1 LKLLKVICR
10 IASYSYFTGLAA
22 LVYLILYHIVV
33 LYFGLNLLVLSKE
46 SPAFGFG
53 LDGQWWFQLHVPSVL
68 NCIVIVIP
76 VSGWASIIFL
86 GPVCPVT
93 QYYLLDIFDVESCNC

>member
-1 LKLLKVICR
+1 
-10 IASYSYFTGLAA
+10 
-22 LVYLILYHIVV
+22 VV

-53 LDGQWWFQLHVPSVL
+53 LYRQWWFQLHVPSVL
-68 NCIVIVIP
+68 NCIVIL
-76 VSGWASIIFL
+76 VSDWASVIVL

-93 QYYLLDIFDVESCNC
+93 QYFLLDIFNVESCNC